1 MQEENINFEEKIIN
15 AKEILEKLTKNDF
28 TLSDSLTKQIQKQLS
43 NIFPSQL
50 ISLQTRNNIPL
61 KYQDLVDLK
70 NNTVLLKNTY
80 FTSQKNWGD
89 LNIITMRDCKEAT
102 LKQFDDLAMQYFT
115 HDK

>member
-1 MQEENINFEEKIIN
+1 MQYRADFFRNTKIVTGVVMALLCIM
-15 AKEILEKLTKNDF
+15 ITF

-70 NNTVLLKNTY
+70 NNKDITY
-80 FTSQKNWGD
+80 LYGEMKVQSLGISLQENVT
-89 LNIITMRDCKEAT
+89 R
-102 LKQFDDLAMQYFT
+102 
-115 HDK
+115 